1 MMDLDSFASAHAA
14 CTTRFDKARLAGRS
28 VQGAAMEALEA
39 MLPRYRTAAFVRD
52 LSQGTLRLV
61 GERVVPADERRRA
74 PFYPVGGDSGARR

>member
-1 MMDLDSFASAHAA
+1 
-14 CTTRFDKARLAGRS
+14 
-28 VQGAAMEALEA
+28 MEALEA